1 MDRNMG
7 GARALAGIVAAAF
20 AVGGAMAETARADG
34 VQDFNKKVDG
44 LVAQYVAPQKAAPPT
59 SGPPPA
65 KGKTIVIIT
74 CSMAAEG
81 CARMSRGSEEAAALL
96 GWKSILI
103 DAVGDPAKMA
113 DGVRRAISVKAD
125 GILLQGVDAEV
136 IPSALE
142 QAKAA
147 GIHIIS
153 GDGDDGTGKFFEA
166 IEPVPASFETGG
178 YMAAATAYKMAG
190 YKLAALEMHD
200 DEFSAVVSRFK
211 GVNRFIKECADA
223 GGDCKVLA
231 TDNCLVADLT
241 TRLPQQAISLVRRH
255 PDYNVLFGGF
265 DAQLNFMIQGL
276 TQAGLTHKGFSAG
289 FDANVA
295 NLDIIRQDG
304 YQRLS
309 VGGPA
314 EWIGYANVDDLNR
327 ILAGQKPVDQG
338 LNQKVL
344 IKDNLPAS
352 GAWVG
357 DVDYQAAYKKLWGLQ

>member
-1 MDRNMG
+1 MTRK
-7 GARALAGIVAAAF
+7 AYRVRSFAQIAVAA
-20 AVGGAMAETARADG
+20 VLLGGTAARADG
-34 VQDFNKKVDG
+34 VQDFNKKVDD
-44 LVAQYVAPQKAAPPT
+44 LVAKAVAVQPDEPPT
-59 SGPPPA
+59 SGPPVA

-96 GWKSILI
+96 GWKSILV
-103 DAVGDPAKMA
+103 DAVGDPSKMA
-113 DGVRRAISVKAD
+113 DGVRRAVSIKAD

-136 IPSALE
+136 IPAALQ
-142 QAKAA
+142 QARDA
-147 GIHIIS
+147 GIHLIS
-153 GDGDDGTGKFFEA
+153 GDGNDGTGKYFEA
-166 IEPVPASFETGG
+166 IQPVPVSFETGG
-178 YMAAATAYKMAG
+178 YEAAATAYKMAG

-211 GVNRFIKECADA
+211 GVNRFIKDCADA
-223 GGDCKVLA
+223 GGDCKVIA
-231 TDNCLVADLT
+231 SDNCLVADLT

-276 TQAGLTHKGFSAG
+276 VQAGLTRKGFSAG

-295 NLDIIRQDG
+295 NLDIIRRDG

-314 EWIGYANVDDLNR
+314 EWIGYANIDDMNR
-327 ILAGQKPVDQG
+327 LLAGQKPVPQG

-344 IKDNLPAS
+344 VKENLPES

-357 DVDYQAAYKKLWGLQ
+357 DVDFRAKYKKIWGVQ

>member
-1 MDRNMG
+1 MNCENRR
-7 GARALAGIVAAAF
+7 ARVVIRMAAAAL
-20 AVGGAMAETARADG
+20 AVGGVTAGPARADG

-44 LVAQYVAPQKAAPPT
+44 LVAQYVASQTAEPPT

-81 CARMSRGSEEAAALL
+81 CARMSRGSQEAAALL
-96 GWKSILI
+96 GWKSILV

-113 DGVRRAISVKAD
+113 DGVRRAISIKAD

-136 IPSALE
+136 IPAALQ
-142 QAKAA
+142 QAKEA
-147 GIHIIS
+147 GIRLVS
-153 GDGDDGTGKFFEA
+153 GDGNDGTGKLFEA
-166 IEPVPASFETGG
+166 IEPVPISFEAGG
-178 YMAAATAYKMAG
+178 YEAAATAYKMAG
-190 YKLAALEMHD
+190 YRLAALEMRD
-200 DEFSAVVSRFK
+200 DEFSAVVSRFH
-211 GVNRFIKECADA
+211 GVDRFIKECADV
-223 GGDCKVLA
+223 GGDCKILA

-295 NLDIIRQDG
+295 NLDFIRQDG

-327 ILAGQKPVDQG
+327 LFAGQKPVDQG

-352 GAWVG
+352 GAWIG
-357 DVDYQAAYKKLWGLQ
+357 DVDFQAKYKKLWGLQ